1 MPVFGVAR
9 FERFFRLAAGLDVD
23 KNDLKRY
30 DEFVHRKVYDLLLV
44 AQTKAKANGRDI
56 IEPQDLPVTKGLQEC
71 VHRYRALD
79 EHVDLT
85 PILDQLA
92 AYPPLDPALSEETE
106 ARLPDVVGG
115 LSTALA
121 QSFTI
126 IEPGMK
132 NPATPQWE
140 RAFRLFDLLL

>member
-9 FERFFRLAAGLDVD
+9 FERFFRLTAGLDGD
-23 KNDLKRY
+23 KDDLKRY
-30 DEFVHRKVYDLLLV
+30 DEFVQRKVYDLLLI
-44 AQTKAKANGRDI
+44 AQAKAKANGRDI
-56 IEPQDLPVTKGLQEC
+56 IQPHDLPVTKGLQEC
-71 VHRYRALD
+71 LHRYRALD
-79 EHVDLT
+79 EQVDLK

-92 AYPPLDPALSEETE
+92 TYPPLDLALSEETE

-126 IEPGMK
+126 IEPGVK
-132 NPATPQWE
+132 NPATAQWE
-140 RAFRLFDLLL
+140 RAFRLFGLLL